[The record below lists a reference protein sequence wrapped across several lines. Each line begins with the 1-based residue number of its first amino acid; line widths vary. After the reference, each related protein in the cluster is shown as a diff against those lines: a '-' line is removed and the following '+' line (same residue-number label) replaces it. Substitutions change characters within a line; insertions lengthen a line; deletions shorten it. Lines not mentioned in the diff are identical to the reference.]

1 MTIKE
6 TIVPPFPS
14 ERLKETIV
22 YTADAATYQKR
33 IAAALEL
40 SEKRYKT
47 THLLVY
53 GDREHFANIH
63 YFTGY
68 DPRFEESLLILS
80 RGEEPILLLGN
91 EGWSYSGI
99 IPFPLKK
106 VLYQSLSLAGQPREK
121 TCGTILRETLNQ
133 AGIYKNSTVGIIGM
147 KYYVVE
153 EAEDYQ
159 RIIDIPHFIV
169 KTLES
174 SGPELLNV
182 TDIMIHPGYGLRT
195 TLDIDEMAVLELA
208 GTKSSRS
215 VYNVMVNLKPGMSEI
230 EASSY
235 FSTDGDPL
243 VSHPIL
249 NFSENAIRQG
259 LASPGNYRLKSGDPF
274 NIGIGYRSSMI
285 ARTAFYAVSPKD
297 IPSKWADIMEKIY
310 IPYYKVIVCW
320 YENLKIG
327 VSGKS
332 IIERIR
338 EQVPEY
344 DRLGIGL
351 NPGHLIHND
360 EWTSSIFTDKAEYF
374 VRDGMA
380 IQCDIIACPRDYPG
394 IHIEDGLIVAG
405 NETRRRFFE
414 KYPES
419 RKRIDARRKVM
430 MEYLNIKI
438 GEEILPLSDL
448 QGCLSPWTVNP
459 HSVLGVV

>member
-1 MTIKE
+1 
-6 TIVPPFPS
+6 
-14 ERLKETIV
+14 
-22 YTADAATYQKR
+22 
-33 IAAALEL
+33 
-40 SEKRYKT
+40 
-47 THLLVY
+47 
-53 GDREHFANIH
+53 
-63 YFTGY
+63 
-68 DPRFEESLLILS
+68 
-80 RGEEPILLLGN
+80 
-91 EGWSYSGI
+91 
-99 IPFPLKK
+99 
-106 VLYQSLSLAGQPREK
+106 
-121 TCGTILRETLNQ
+121 
-133 AGIYKNSTVGIIGM
+133 
-147 KYYVVE
+147 
-153 EAEDYQ
+153 
-159 RIIDIPHFIV
+159 
-169 KTLES
+169 
-174 SGPELLNV
+174 
-182 TDIMIHPGYGLRT
+182 
-195 TLDIDEMAVLELA
+195 
-208 GTKSSRS
+208 
-215 VYNVMVNLKPGMSEI
+215 
-230 EASSY
+230 
-235 FSTDGDPL
+235 
-243 VSHPIL
+243 
-249 NFSENAIRQG
+249 
-259 LASPGNYRLKSGDPF
+259 
-274 NIGIGYRSSMI
+274 MI